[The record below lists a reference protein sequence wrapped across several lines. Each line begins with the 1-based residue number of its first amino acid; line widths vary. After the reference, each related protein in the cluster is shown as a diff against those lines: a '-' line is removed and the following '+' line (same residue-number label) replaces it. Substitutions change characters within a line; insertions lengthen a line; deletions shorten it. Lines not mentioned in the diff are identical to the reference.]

1 MRRLQGLSP
10 HTIALHF
17 WSALYLF
24 SLAIALL
31 VGLLHLQ
38 LFGVRLYAGPSEA
51 LLAAT
56 LCAVFLGMVARTV
69 HVDVV
74 WRWMCFWA
82 FLGALVLIVTRDF
95 RGAGGDRWHLATA
108 LCVIELATLCTWSL
122 IHHLLPAIAVR
133 LIGQLEVGWLWR
145 LWRMRLA
152 DADSPP
158 RSRSSTTP
166 GIAAA
171 STEGHSSSRSSSNS
185 RSEDV
190 IVALSYAWRLPA
202 FGCVEPADEAAAHA
216 CTYRGRISL
225 ITGKPHGHGEWVDDS
240 YHGENLRGVWTEGVP
255 TGPFTTVEFGS
266 GHVFSCVRC
275 MFCASHGYPNDDTH
289 LSTSRLPHGTLRFGV
304 VAVECAVSGQYFFH
318 FPHVRHLAVDD
329 DDEAQSG
336 GPAAAGHRG
345 SAAALEACLPKPKPT
360 ADEERRDS
368 KTVNEFFSMSDD
380 VANRVGRCLRF
391 LPTTTDFGSEVVVNN
406 EAVVFIPGFN
416 TPLDYACS
424 RLGQLLALAKLPARF
439 KPIVLSWP
447 GGKAISY
454 LSALKVASEPQTAS
468 TLLSL
473 ITALHTHGI
482 TTIHVLAHSMGARLL
497 LHAIPVLRMA
507 PLFASGAVRIPNVVL
522 LAPDFP
528 LETFVEHSSSGL
540 AALGAT
546 ATLYGDRHDRPLR
559 YSETLGRWLPWVMP
573 KEVAVVA
580 TGAQSSSSA
589 GAASF
594 APWQSLGRLWGAPWA
609 GCGHVDVIDTTWMQ
623 AGLPA
628 GDPNLAVNTRMR
640 HTHFAINQL
649 VVDDLVELLT
659 TGRRAEERSSR
670 LRCRDGC
677 EGIFHFFSSVPDD

>member
-1 MRRLQGLSP
+1 M
-10 HTIALHF
+10 
-17 WSALYLF
+17 
-24 SLAIALL
+24 
-31 VGLLHLQ
+31 
-38 LFGVRLYAGPSEA
+38 
-51 LLAAT
+51 
-56 LCAVFLGMVARTV
+56 
-69 HVDVV
+69 
-74 WRWMCFWA
+74 
-82 FLGALVLIVTRDF
+82 
-95 RGAGGDRWHLATA
+95 
-108 LCVIELATLCTWSL
+108 
-122 IHHLLPAIAVR
+122 
-133 LIGQLEVGWLWR
+133 
-145 LWRMRLA
+145 
-152 DADSPP
+152 
-158 RSRSSTTP
+158 
-166 GIAAA
+166 
-171 STEGHSSSRSSSNS
+171 
-185 RSEDV
+185 
-190 IVALSYAWRLPA
+190 
-202 FGCVEPADEAAAHA
+202 
-216 CTYRGRISL
+216 
-225 ITGKPHGHGEWVDDS
+225 
-240 YHGENLRGVWTEGVP
+240 RGVWTEGVP

-497 LHAIPVLRMA
+497 LHAIPILRMA

-528 LETFVEHSSSGL
+528 LETFVEHSHTHTRRAWSDGDAVWRQARQAIALFGDAWPMAAVGDAKGGGRRRDGGAVVLLCRRSFVRAVAIARPALGRAVGGVRSRRRHRHDL
-540 AALGAT
+540 DAGRSAGGRPQPRSQHTDAPHPLCDQSARRRRSRRAVDNGKARGGAIEPAAL
-546 ATLYGDRHDRPLR
+546 P
-559 YSETLGRWLPWVMP
+559 
-573 KEVAVVA
+573 
-580 TGAQSSSSA
+580 
-589 GAASF
+589 
-594 APWQSLGRLWGAPWA
+594 GRLR
-609 GCGHVDVIDTTWMQ
+609 GH
-623 AGLPA
+623 LP
-628 GDPNLAVNTRMR
+628 
-640 HTHFAINQL
+640 
-649 VVDDLVELLT
+649 LLLE
-659 TGRRAEERSSR
+659 RAR
-670 LRCRDGC
+670 
-677 EGIFHFFSSVPDD
+677 

>member
-1 MRRLQGLSP
+1 
-10 HTIALHF
+10 
-17 WSALYLF
+17 
-24 SLAIALL
+24 
-31 VGLLHLQ
+31 
-38 LFGVRLYAGPSEA
+38 
-51 LLAAT
+51 
-56 LCAVFLGMVARTV
+56 
-69 HVDVV
+69 
-74 WRWMCFWA
+74 
-82 FLGALVLIVTRDF
+82 
-95 RGAGGDRWHLATA
+95 
-108 LCVIELATLCTWSL
+108 
-122 IHHLLPAIAVR
+122 
-133 LIGQLEVGWLWR
+133 
-145 LWRMRLA
+145 
-152 DADSPP
+152 
-158 RSRSSTTP
+158 
-166 GIAAA
+166 
-171 STEGHSSSRSSSNS
+171 
-185 RSEDV
+185 
-190 IVALSYAWRLPA
+190 
-202 FGCVEPADEAAAHA
+202 
-216 CTYRGRISL
+216 
-225 ITGKPHGHGEWVDDS
+225 
-240 YHGENLRGVWTEGVP
+240 
-255 TGPFTTVEFGS
+255 
-266 GHVFSCVRC
+266 
-275 MFCASHGYPNDDTH
+275 
-289 LSTSRLPHGTLRFGV
+289 
-304 VAVECAVSGQYFFH
+304 
-318 FPHVRHLAVDD
+318 
-329 DDEAQSG
+329 
-336 GPAAAGHRG
+336 
-345 SAAALEACLPKPKPT
+345 
-360 ADEERRDS
+360 
-368 KTVNEFFSMSDD
+368 MSDD

-482 TTIHVLAHSMGARLL
+482 TTIHVLAHSMGAQLL

-589 GAASF
+589 GAASL
-594 APWQSLGRLWGAPWA
+594 APWQSLGRLLGAPWA
-609 GCGHVDVIDTTWMQ
+609 G
-623 AGLPA
+623 
-628 GDPNLAVNTRMR
+628 AVTSTSSTRLGCR
-640 HTHFAINQL
+640 P
-649 VVDDLVELLT
+649 VC
-659 TGRRAEERSSR
+659 RRATPTSQSTHGCATPTLRSISSSSTISSSCWTTEGARRSASSR